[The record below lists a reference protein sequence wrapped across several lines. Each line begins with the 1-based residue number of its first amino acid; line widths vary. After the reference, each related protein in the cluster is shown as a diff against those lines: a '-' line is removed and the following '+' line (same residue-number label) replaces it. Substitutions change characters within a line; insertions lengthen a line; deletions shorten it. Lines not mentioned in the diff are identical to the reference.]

1 VAAEALARRALEEGP
16 RHGGALTAAYMV
28 LIMSALGQHD
38 VTRALGLIDE
48 AEDRMSELGFETL
61 HGRSFFETLRAL
73 AEDTRG
79 NRSVAR
85 EHAVSAVE
93 LARQADL
100 PFRLV
105 QALSMFARVVFSDD
119 PAAAERALDEA
130 DQLGPT
136 ASYGSGTG
144 TRFLARAR
152 IHMVAGRR
160 DEALGS
166 AHAGALAL
174 DSFTALQTIVAAAA
188 VVAVLIEESDP
199 RAAAVLVGAARHGP
213 YAPLLFEPQLSAEL
227 QAMATRLSAVLGS
240 EVYDADLRRGAELPK
255 RALIDF
261 VVRATDAPGSSAG
274 GA

>member
-1 VAAEALARRALEEGP
+1 
-16 RHGGALTAAYMV
+16 
-28 LIMSALGQHD
+28 
-38 VTRALGLIDE
+38 
-48 AEDRMSELGFETL
+48 
-61 HGRSFFETLRAL
+61 
-73 AEDTRG
+73 
-79 NRSVAR
+79 
-85 EHAVSAVE
+85 VSAVE

-144 TRFLARAR
+144 TRFQARAR

-160 DEALGS
+160 HEALRF

-174 DSFTALQTIVAAAA
+174 DSLTALQAIVAAAA
-188 VVAVLIEESDP
+188 VVALLVEESDP